1 MTAENTVRTM
11 DIGEIHE
18 YLPHRP
24 PFLFVDRVTSVVGG
38 ERITG
43 YKNVSINEGFFQ
55 GHFPGM
61 PILPGVYILEALA
74 QISGILG
81 FVTTD
86 KKPNENLVHYFAGV
100 NKVRFKR
107 PVVPGDQ
114 LVLESDILSAKHNI
128 WKFDCRALVDGEVVC
143 VAEIMTAERER

>member
-1 MTAENTVRTM
+1 MDKPLRTM
-11 DIGEIHE
+11 DINEIHE
-18 YLPHRP
+18 YLPHRH
-24 PFLFVDRVTSVVGG
+24 PFLFVDRVTAVESGKL
-38 ERITG
+38 ITG
-43 YKNVSINEGFFQ
+43 YKNVSINESFFE

-61 PILPGVYILEALA
+61 PILPGVYILEAMA

-86 KKPNENLVHYFAGV
+86 KKPSENLVHYFAGT

-114 LVLESDILSAKHNI
+114 LVLESEILSAKHNI
-128 WKFDCRALVDGEVVC
+128 WKFNCRALVDGELAC